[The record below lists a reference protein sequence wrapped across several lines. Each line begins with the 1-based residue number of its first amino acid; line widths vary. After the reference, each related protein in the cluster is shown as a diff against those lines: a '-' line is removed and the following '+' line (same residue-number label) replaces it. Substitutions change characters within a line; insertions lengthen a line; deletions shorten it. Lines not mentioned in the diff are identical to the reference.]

1 MKHKGTITHI
11 GETETFGD
19 KGFKKRIVVI
29 TDRTQKYPQPICFE
43 FHKDKCDIL
52 NDFNLYDEVEIEFY
66 LNGKEY
72 NGRYYNTLSA
82 SQLHIIEPNP
92 NDKGDFVF

>member
-1 MKHKGTITHI
+1 MKHTGIITHI
-11 GETETFGD
+11 GQTESFGE

-29 TDRTQKYPQPICFE
+29 TDKTQTYQQPICFE

-52 NDFNLYDEVEIEFY
+52 ENFKIDDKVEIDFY

-72 NGRYYNTLSA
+72 NGRYYNTLAGNTLTMIESA
-82 SQLHIIEPNP
+82 TSDLPNFG
-92 NDKGDFVF
+92 N